1 MTSPPF
7 LFHKKEDGVVIAVDS
22 YLLDQLEV
30 SRGFPF
36 QPQLIPGPGPVVSLS
51 SLLCLGKGFV
61 VHISQHENLA
71 GSIILGDG
79 WNKSLHDRM
88 VVDISYKG
96 LMRGVSQCVSCKG
109 RGFCGKPVC
118 PILRRFEEITA
129 LPKIGLSIEGFSPP
143 EVFVGRHG
151 YPIVRA
157 GPMIPAGDPG
167 QEPGKPSLAMD
178 IGEIIAH
185 RASLVRSEARVG
197 VNEARGPGKL
207 LETAQQ
213 IAMSSAPVGTEVVF
227 LKLPQGSLRFDGVL
241 SPTGPA
247 GMLKEME
254 ITTNPIIPRKVDRIV
269 EDPSTGAATAATEL
283 YTAGINID
291 HISRLLSLGLLGKDR
306 RMVPTRWSITAS
318 DDMIGRSLKEAVLD
332 KPFISGYQLYS
343 GEGLGNHFE
352 ILLQPGT
359 YSFELVEIWMPR
371 SVWSPDGFIG
381 SDSEG
386 PRDKKGYSPL
396 AGGYYAAR
404 LAALELMATIGRQ
417 ASVLAVREISEGYWA
432 PLGVWV
438 VREVARKA
446 ARAPPKRF
454 TSLNEALEEMVRR
467 IATPICKWKPHTKL
481 ATGTAQTCLVDF
493 S

>member
-1 MTSPPF
+1 MASTPF
-7 LFHKKEDGVVIAVDS
+7 LFHKKEDGIEIAVDS

-36 QPQLIPGPGPVVSLS
+36 QPQPIPGPRPVVGLS
-51 SLLCLGKGFV
+51 SLLCFGKGFV
-61 VHISQHENLA
+61 VHIGQHEHLA
-71 GSIILGDG
+71 GRIILGDG

-96 LMRGVSQCVSCKG
+96 LMRAVSQCVSCKG
-109 RGFCGKPVC
+109 RGFCGRPVC

-129 LPKIGLSIEGFSPP
+129 LPKIGLSIEGLSPP

-157 GPMIPAGDPG
+157 GPMIPAGEHG
-167 QEPGKPSLAMD
+167 QEDRVPSLAMD

-185 RASLVRSEARVG
+185 RASLVRSEARIG
-197 VNEARGPGKL
+197 VHEAGKPGRL

-213 IAMSSAPVGTEVVF
+213 IAMSSAPVGTEVLF
-227 LKLPQGSLRFDGVL
+227 SKPPRGSLRFDGVL

-247 GMLKEME
+247 GTMKDME
-254 ITTNPIIPRKVDRIV
+254 ITTNPVIPRKVDRIV
-269 EDPSTGAATAATEL
+269 EDPATGAAAAATEL
-283 YTAGINID
+283 YSSGIKVD
-291 HISRLLSLGLLGKDR
+291 HISRLLSLGLGKER
-306 RMVPTRWSITAS
+306 KLVPTRWSITAS
-318 DDMIGRSLKEAVLD
+318 DDVIGKSLKDAVLD
-332 KPFISGYQLYS
+332 KPLISGYRLYS
-343 GEGLGNHFE
+343 GEDLGNHFE

-386 PRDKKGYSPL
+386 PKGKKGYSPL

-438 VREVARKA
+438 VREAARKA

-454 TSLNEALEEMVRR
+454 TSLNEALEEMGRR

-481 ATGTAQTCLVDF
+481 ATGTSQVSLADF